1 MNQGDDLRRLM
12 LLHDLVALEAD
23 MARNELA
30 IAQQVQEE
38 RRRGRRRDRRYW
50 TRAWPLSRPLLGQY
64 ERLMVELRE
73 EDVPAF
79 KNFVRMEPRMF
90 QEVLTRL
97 GERIEKKD
105 TWYRKA
111 IPPGLKLAITIRY
124 LATGASYHSL
134 MYNFRVAH
142 NTISLIVRDVCEA
155 IISEF
160 AEEASHSLSRC
171 TRRVATGS

>member
-12 LLHDLVALEAD
+12 LLNDFVALEAD

-50 TRAWPLSRPLLGQY
+50 TRAWLLRRPLLGQY

-97 GERIEKKD
+97 GERIEKKV
-105 TWYRKA
+105 
-111 IPPGLKLAITIRY
+111 AITLRY
-124 LATGASYHSL
+124 LMRMRYPALQNAVLDQEDENHEVIPCSWRNGANLDDMEQIRGGNYSTT
-134 MYNFRVAH
+134 VAKKQRLYLKH
-142 NTISLIVRDVCEA
+142 
-155 IISEF
+155 
-160 AEEASHSLSRC
+160 
-171 TRRVATGS
+171 